1 MKFIPDENGQ
11 DYDIPFFDQVSSKDG
26 WKGQSTDKS
35 VETLRAEISAEIGR
49 MHGTMTGWLRGE
61 YETENGGRRPGIEI
75 RYQVVTKDGNAYEG
89 RIAIAALPYEVSEG
103 RADSDRINRTRAD
116 KSLRMGL
123 FNVRDAL
130 QSSRIMETLSPGYAA
145 LMPWLLVAG
154 NDGLTVSEMW
164 AEHGMGQRALP
175 VPDEDGDI
183 VEGEIRE
190 VD

>member
-1 MKFIPDENGQ
+1 MKFIPDEHGQ
-11 DYDIPFFDQVSSKDG
+11 DYDVPFFDKVSAKDG

-35 VETLRAEISAEIGR
+35 IETLRAEISAEIGR

-61 YETENGGRRPGIEI
+61 YEMDDGKGRRPGVEI
-75 RYQVVTKDGNAYEG
+75 RYQVITGEGQAYEG
-89 RIAIAALPYEVSEG
+89 KIAIATLPYEISEG
-103 RADSDRINRTRAD
+103 RADSDRINRVRAD

-154 NDGLTVSEMW
+154 NDKTVSELW

-175 VPDEDGDI
+175 VPDKGGDI
-183 VEGEIRE
+183 VDGQIRE
-190 VD
+190 VK

>member
-11 DYDIPFFDQVSSKDG
+11 DYDVPLFDKVSVKDG

-61 YETENGGRRPGIEI
+61 YEMDNGVRRPGVEI
-75 RYQVVTKDGNAYEG
+75 RYQILTEEGTAYEG
-89 RIAIAALPYEVSEG
+89 RIAIATLPYEVSEG
-103 RADSDRINRTRAD
+103 RTDSDKINRRRAD

-123 FNVRDAL
+123 FNVRDSL

-145 LMPWLLVAG
+145 LMPWLLVG
-154 NDGLTVSEMW
+154 GDEKTVSELW

-183 VEGEIRE
+183 VEAKVREI
-190 VD
+190 D